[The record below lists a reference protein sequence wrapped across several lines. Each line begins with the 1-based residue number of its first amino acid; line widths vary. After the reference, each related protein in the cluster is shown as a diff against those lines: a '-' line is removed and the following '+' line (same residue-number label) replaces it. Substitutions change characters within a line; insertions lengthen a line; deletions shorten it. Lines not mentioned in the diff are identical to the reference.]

1 MFLYILIWLQITS
14 EEVVTAYIT
23 RCQEVNPIINAIV
36 QDRFEEALKEAREID
51 NLLKNEV
58 NTEEFE
64 HSAPL
69 LGVPIT
75 VKESIA
81 VKGEISI

>member
-1 MFLYILIWLQITS
+1 M
-14 EEVVTAYIT
+14 
-23 RCQEVNPIINAIV
+23 